1 MGPNG
6 SDSPEL
12 ASFFASA
19 SICITPVAKRL
30 ASQALLIRGGNI
42 FGQLRYRWPG
52 ISDPLS
58 MLTFAV
64 MSVTA
69 SRRITIPFPLVD
81 SQ

>member
-1 MGPNG
+1 
-6 SDSPEL
+6 L
-12 ASFFASA
+12 
-19 SICITPVAKRL
+19 
-30 ASQALLIRGGNI
+30 QALLIRGGNI